1 MSLRDSEHSSMTE
14 EEDRTM
20 TEKPKRKARSHP
32 YTLKLRQIKSNIW
45 YTKDQLKRDDLKD
58 EQREKLQNKVSKLE
72 YDRFILK
79 LNVNQKNA
87 INKFC
92 EYNKIDKRVEDI
104 INEIINENR

>member
-1 MSLRDSEHSSMTE
+1 MTQSE

-20 TEKPKRKARSHP
+20 TEKPERKARSHP
-32 YTLKLRQIKSNIW
+32 YTLKLNQIKSNIW
-45 YTKDQLKRDDLKD
+45 YAKDQLKRDDLKD

-72 YDRFILK
+72 YERFILK